1 MTTLQVKIVDAE
13 TGQETLRDMNAA
25 ELAQLA
31 KDVAEREAI
40 EAAEANAAAKKA
52 GAQAKLEALGL
63 TADDLK
69 ALGL

>member
-1 MTTLQVKIVDAE
+1 MTTPQVKIVDAE

-40 EAAEANAAAKKA
+40 EAAEAKAATDKA
-52 GAQAKLEALGL
+52 ALLAKLGI
-63 TADDLK
+63 TADEAKL
-69 ALGL
+69 LLS

>member
-1 MTTLQVKIVDAE
+1 MTTPQVKIVDAE

-40 EAAEANAAAKKA
+40 EVAEAKAATDKA
-52 GAQAKLEALGL
+52 ALLAKLGI
-63 TADDLK
+63 TADEAKL
-69 ALGL
+69 LLS